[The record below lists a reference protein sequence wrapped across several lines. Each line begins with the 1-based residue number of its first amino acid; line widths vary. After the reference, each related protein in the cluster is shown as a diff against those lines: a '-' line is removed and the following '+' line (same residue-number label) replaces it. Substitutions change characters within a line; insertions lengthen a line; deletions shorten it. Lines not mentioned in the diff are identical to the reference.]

1 MTAGAVGHQV
11 KERASAAPPTAK
23 EAIAEAVALE
33 PSAGLPSLERQPP
46 DASGIGICCSGGGIR
61 SAAFNLG
68 ALQALSAA
76 DVYQHARFVTC
87 VSGGSYI
94 AASFA
99 TVAHGPAFDSDK
111 AKVERPEA
119 PDYAYAPQS
128 VEEQRL
134 RNQSHYL
141 FPRLAVTLRGV
152 IWMLFG
158 LLANLGF
165 LFVFVF
171 VGARPLGWSLRAFGI
186 VPRLGGPDPGLHLP
200 LGWWVWAPA
209 LLLAALGLLFG
220 ENFIEVY
227 HRPRTDT
234 VEGLRSFAS
243 GLLLASLIAGVLM
256 LAVPAATV
264 GLQRLALSNRP
275 DPTTARVIAGLG
287 FATSSGCAAAA
298 SERPGGACGAERPR
312 VAGANAADA
321 GPTDARGVLAF
332 FAALLALIRRMV
344 KLATGATAHLG
355 SKPMADTAQPGGLS
369 GVVHRIEQRL
379 WPWLGS
385 ALVVGA
391 AALLTLRWIGD
402 AALRGF
408 GVTEVWYIAG
418 ALAGFV
424 LLKTFTDINR
434 SSLHPYYREQLASA
448 YTVRRER
455 HGDTTVAEPVPFE
468 EPLSLTQVDPDTTG
482 VGGPEL
488 VICAAANITDESV
501 PPGRG
506 CVSFTFSPKKVGLS
520 ESPLVSRDR
529 DGKKRQLRVKVR
541 LYEQVAG
548 RRRVTLPAAV
558 AVSGAAVSPLAGKM
572 TRPSQRLLLAVGNIR
587 LGLWLRNP
595 MRCPSDEDEV
605 PPEPPQTVWR
615 KLWAQWHQPGPRLL
629 LLELAGRTHLNRP
642 WLYITDGGHYDNLG
656 LVEALR
662 RKPKVLFAFDASGDR
677 VDRWNTIG
685 EAIALARSELGVRV
699 EIDPRRMRASDGQH
713 VHTPYARGDIWYT
726 PLDPSRP
733 PDATLWVTKLGVS
746 DQVPWDVQA
755 YAQRFGSFPCDPTIQ
770 QLYGDEQLEAY
781 RALGQASTN
790 LMLAESLARARS
802 ARSAAANL

>member
-1 MTAGAVGHQV
+1 MAMTASAVGHQV
-11 KERASAAPPTAK
+11 KERASTAATQ
-23 EAIAEAVALE
+23 EDAIADE
-33 PSAGLPSLERQPP
+33 PSAGVPSLEGQSPGG
-46 DASGIGICCSGGGIR
+46 SGIGICCSGGGIR

-76 DVYQHARFVTC
+76 GVYQQADFVTC

-99 TVAHGPAFDSDK
+99 TVAHGPRFDGEHAD
-111 AKVERPEA
+111 VVCPQA

-128 VEEQRL
+128 PEEQRL

-141 FPRLAVTLRGV
+141 FPRLAVTVRGV

-158 LLANLGF
+158 LLANLG
-165 LFVFVF
+165 LLLVFVF

-186 VPRLGGPDPGLHLP
+186 VPGLGGPDPRLHLP

-209 LLLAALGLLFG
+209 LLGAALALLFG
-220 ENFIEVY
+220 ENFLEVY
-227 HRPRTDT
+227 HRPRTGIVT
-234 VEGLRSFAS
+234 KLRGLAS
-243 GLLLASLIAGVLM
+243 GLLVASLVAGVLM
-256 LAVPAATV
+256 LAMPAVTV

-275 DPTTARVIAGLG
+275 DPTTARVLAGMG
-287 FATSSGCAAAA
+287 FATPSGCAAAA
-298 SERPGGACGAERPR
+298 RERPNGACGARRPP

-321 GPTDARGVLAF
+321 GPTETRGVLAF
-332 FAALLALIRRMV
+332 FVALLALIRRMV
-344 KLATGATAHLG
+344 KLATGASGHLG
-355 SKPMADTAQPGGLS
+355 SKPMADAAQRRGLS
-369 GVVHRIEQRL
+369 GLVHRIEQRL

-408 GVTEVWYIAG
+408 GFVEIQYIVA
-418 ALAGFV
+418 ALVGFIV
-424 LLKTFTDINR
+424 IKTFTDINR

-455 HGDTTVAEPVPFE
+455 RGDTTVAEPVPFE
-468 EPLSLTQVDPDTTG
+468 EPLSLTQVAPEANG
-482 VGGPEL
+482 VGGPDL

-506 CVSFTFSPKKVGLS
+506 CVSFTFTTKDVGLA
-520 ESPLVSRDR
+520 ESPLVSRDQ
-529 DGKKRQLRVKVR
+529 DGSARRLRVPVP
-541 LYEQVAG
+541 LYEQAAG
-548 RRRVTLPAAV
+548 PRRVTLPAAV

-572 TRPSQRLLLAVGNIR
+572 TRPSQRLLLAVGNVR

-595 MRCPSDEDEV
+595 MYCA
-605 PPEPPQTVWR
+605 PPKDAAQPERRKTLWR
-615 KLWAQWHQPGPRLL
+615 KLWDQWRQPGPRLL
-629 LLELAGRTHLNRP
+629 LLELAGRTHLNHR

-662 RKPKVLFAFDASGDR
+662 RQPKVMFAFDASGDR
-677 VDRWNTIG
+677 VDRWSTIG
-685 EAIALARSELGVRV
+685 QALALARSELGVRV
-699 EIDPRRMRASDGQH
+699 EIDPRQMGTVDGQH
-713 VHTPYARGDIWYT
+713 VHSPFVRGDIWYA

-733 PDATLWVTKLGVS
+733 PDATLWVTKLGIP
-746 DQVPWDVQA
+746 DQAPWDVRA

-781 RALGQASTN
+781 RALGHSSTK
-790 LMLAESLARARS
+790 LMLAESFAKAGRQA
-802 ARSAAANL
+802 